1 MENNPYMDPIL
12 SLFYTTMEKYDLIYI
27 NMTKNGMKPNLII
40 KPEKPAGN
48 TRSRKPVKMSD

>member
-40 KPEKPAGN
+40 KPENQLETQDPGN
-48 TRSRKPVKMSD
+48 Q